1 MTKNELKVLIK
12 ESLIKMINEGNFFM
26 DDDQLKQEAQEKLQ
40 VAHKTLN
47 NLLLTLMANSD
58 QSEFAQNLFNQV
70 KQVDDAILLT
80 RKNF

>member
-1 MTKNELKVLIK
+1 MTKNKLKVLIK

-40 VAHKTLN
+40 VAHKALN

-58 QSEFAQNLFNQV
+58 QSEFANNLFNQV

>member
-26 DDDQLKQEAQEKLQ
+26 DDGQLKQEAQEKLQ
-40 VAHKTLN
+40 VAHKALN
-47 NLLLTLMANSD
+47 NLLLTLMANSE
-58 QSEFAQNLFNQV
+58 QSEFAKNLFNQV
-70 KQVDDAILLT
+70 KQVDDAILST

>member
-26 DDDQLKQEAQEKLQ
+26 DDDQLKQEAQENLQ
-40 VAHKTLN
+40 VAHKALN

-70 KQVDDAILLT
+70 KQVDDAILST

>member
-40 VAHKTLN
+40 VAHKALN
-47 NLLLTLMANSD
+47 NLLLTLMANSE
-58 QSEFAQNLFNQV
+58 QSEFAKNLFNQV

>member
-1 MTKNELKVLIK
+1 
-12 ESLIKMINEGNFFM
+12 M

-70 KQVDDAILLT
+70 KQVDDAILST

>member
-1 MTKNELKVLIK
+1 MTKNKLKVLIK

-26 DDDQLKQEAQEKLQ
+26 DDNQLKQEAQEKLQ

>member
-70 KQVDDAILLT
+70 KQVDDAILSI

>member
-47 NLLLTLMANSD
+47 NL
-58 QSEFAQNLFNQV
+58 
-70 KQVDDAILLT
+70 
-80 RKNF
+80 

>member
-26 DDDQLKQEAQEKLQ
+26 DGDQLKQEAQEKLQ

-70 KQVDDAILLT
+70 KQVDDAILST

>member
-26 DDDQLKQEAQEKLQ
+26 DDNQLKQEAQEKLQ
-40 VAHKTLN
+40 VAHKALN

-58 QSEFAQNLFNQV
+58 QSEFAKNLFNQV

>member
-26 DDDQLKQEAQEKLQ
+26 DDNQLKQEAQEKLQ

-47 NLLLTLMANSD
+47 NLLLTLMANSE
-58 QSEFAQNLFNQV
+58 QSEFAKNLFNQV

>member
-70 KQVDDAILLT
+70 KQVDDAILST

>member
-58 QSEFAQNLFNQV
+58 QSEFAKNLFSQV

>member
-26 DDDQLKQEAQEKLQ
+26 DDNQLKQEAQEKLQ
-40 VAHKTLN
+40 VAHKALN
-47 NLLLTLMANSD
+47 NLLLTLMANSE
-58 QSEFAQNLFNQV
+58 QSEFAKNLFNQV

>member
-26 DDDQLKQEAQEKLQ
+26 DDNQLKQEAREKLQ
-40 VAHKTLN
+40 VAHKALN
-47 NLLLTLMANSD
+47 NLLVTLMANSD
-58 QSEFAQNLFNQV
+58 QSEFAKNLFNQV

>member
-58 QSEFAQNLFNQV
+58 QSEFAKNLFNQV

>member
-26 DDDQLKQEAQEKLQ
+26 DDNQLKQEAQEKLQ
-40 VAHKTLN
+40 VAHKALN

-70 KQVDDAILLT
+70 KQVDDAILST

>member
-1 MTKNELKVLIK
+1 MTKNKLKVLIK

-58 QSEFAQNLFNQV
+58 QSEFAKNLFNQV

>member
-12 ESLIKMINEGNFFM
+12 ESLIKMINEGNFCM

-40 VAHKTLN
+40 VAHKALN

>member
-40 VAHKTLN
+40 VAHKALN
-47 NLLLTLMANSD
+47 NLLVTLMANSD
-58 QSEFAQNLFNQV
+58 QSEFAKNLFNQV

>member
-26 DDDQLKQEAQEKLQ
+26 DDNQLKQEAQEKLQ

-58 QSEFAQNLFNQV
+58 QSEFAKNLFNQV

>member
-1 MTKNELKVLIK
+1 MTKNKLKVLIK

-26 DDDQLKQEAQEKLQ
+26 DDNQLKQEAQEKLQ
-40 VAHKTLN
+40 VAHKALN

-58 QSEFAQNLFNQV
+58 QSEFAKNLFNQV

>member
-26 DDDQLKQEAQEKLQ
+26 DDNQLKQEAQEKLQ
-40 VAHKTLN
+40 VAHKALN

-58 QSEFAQNLFNQV
+58 QSEFAKNLFNQV
-70 KQVDDAILLT
+70 KQLDDAILLT

>member
-40 VAHKTLN
+40 VAHKALN

-58 QSEFAQNLFNQV
+58 QSEFAKNLFNQV

>member
-26 DDDQLKQEAQEKLQ
+26 DDNQLKQEAQEKLQ
-40 VAHKTLN
+40 VAHKALN

-58 QSEFAQNLFNQV
+58 QSEFAKNLFNQV
-70 KQVDDAILLT
+70 KQVDDAILFT

>member
-12 ESLIKMINEGNFFM
+12 ESLIKMINEGNFCM

-40 VAHKTLN
+40 VAHKALN

-70 KQVDDAILLT
+70 KQVDDAILST

>member
-1 MTKNELKVLIK
+1 MTKNKLKVLIK

-40 VAHKTLN
+40 VAHKALN

-58 QSEFAQNLFNQV
+58 QSEFANNLFNQV
-70 KQVDDAILLT
+70 KQVDDAILST

>member
-40 VAHKTLN
+40 VAHKALN

-70 KQVDDAILLT
+70 KQVDDAILST

>member
-40 VAHKTLN
+40 VAHKALN

-58 QSEFAQNLFNQV
+58 QSEFAKNLFNQV
-70 KQVDDAILLT
+70 KQVDDAILST

>member
-26 DDDQLKQEAQEKLQ
+26 DDDQSKQEAQEKLQ

-70 KQVDDAILLT
+70 KQVDDAILST

>member
-26 DDDQLKQEAQEKLQ
+26 DDNQLKQEAQEKLQ
-40 VAHKTLN
+40 VAHKALN
-47 NLLLTLMANSD
+47 NLLVTLMANSD
-58 QSEFAQNLFNQV
+58 QSEFAKNLFNQV
-70 KQVDDAILLT
+70 KQVDDAILST

>member
-26 DDDQLKQEAQEKLQ
+26 DDGQLKQEAQEKLQ
-40 VAHKTLN
+40 VAHKALN

-58 QSEFAQNLFNQV
+58 QSEFAKNLFNQV